1 MSKRSAAM
9 TACVMVGAFC
19 AHAATW
25 YVATNGDDENNNGQS
40 AAAPF
45 ATIQKAINSASSYN
59 TVEIADGTYYITE
72 PIRLDGKDIEL
83 ISASNDPTKVIVD
96 AQRQCS
102 CVSNGTYNGVAGTIT
117 GRLLIN
123 GITFQN
129 GYSTKGVEMAGG
141 IYSYGRTTITNC
153 IVKNCYHEIAG
164 TNAYGGGI
172 YYQNANRAL
181 ASNGANSGWSGGRS
195 YPCGVFDT
203 VVENCGARCVDAS
216 TKRFACGGGIY
227 MLQGNASGLT
237 VRNCAVTNSAKRSG
251 GQFSAD
257 GGGAYFEKAGWVTN
271 CTFTGCEATDTIVA
285 KGHGSRGGGL
295 RISGYSATEKASLS
309 DCLIT
314 GNKSNG
320 CGGGLAVVSN
330 VNVER
335 CTISNNVIVQVTSS
349 DLAYTG
355 GGGVYVSS
363 TGNSFKNCLI
373 TANDTEAAEVGSGAY
388 KGGALNSND
397 AGVTFS
403 GCVIRDNK
411 AGEAGAFLL
420 YSPKAVIITNC
431 VFVGN
436 ISTNETPVAAIYSN
450 NSGTADAG
458 TLFVDCIVVSNKN
471 LRTALLYNG
480 GGIFKYIATAN
491 GRYITPFVLRNCYV
505 AGNSDNVERG
515 WGVRYYIDDTL
526 KNQPGMTERPLLI
539 DHCTFV
545 SNMNYGTD
553 SEYGK
558 FISIH
563 ANKTAIT
570 SSNVL
575 IRGSVFFGN
584 RYKSG
589 TTLAGIA
596 AQKDP
601 AAVVISNTFCEV
613 VNTTFTVT
621 EENGN
626 LSTGDLKFRNEAD
639 WDYRPDAGS
648 CLIDR
653 GGPFADWMGDG
664 SKKSSPSRALGD
676 GRYTVEPLGKYGVR
690 IVRTN
695 TNPRRYGTASD
706 IGCFEFWLPIGLQ
719 FTIR

>member
-1 MSKRSAAM
+1 MSKRSVAM
-9 TACVMVGAFC
+9 ATCVMAGAFC

-45 ATIQKAINSASSYN
+45 ATIQKAINSASSFN

-83 ISASNDPTKVIVD
+83 TSASNDPTKVIVD

-102 CVSNGTYNGVAGTIT
+102 CVSNGTYNGVT

-129 GYSTKGVEMAGG
+129 GYSTEGVEIAGG

-164 TNAYGGGI
+164 ANVHGGGI
-172 YYQNANRAL
+172 SYQNANRAL
-181 ASNGANSGWSGGRS
+181 ASDGANIGWSGGRS

-216 TKRFACGGGIY
+216 TQRFAYGGGIY
-227 MLQGNASGLT
+227 MYQGNASGLT

-251 GQFSAD
+251 GQINAE
-257 GGGAYFEKAGWVTN
+257 GGGAYFERAGWVTN
-271 CTFTGCEATDTIVA
+271 CTFTGCEAADTIVA
-285 KGHGSRGGGL
+285 KGLATRGGGL
-295 RISGYSATEKASLS
+295 RISGYSASEKASLS

-320 CGGGLAVVSN
+320 CGGGLAVHGK
-330 VNVER
+330 VNVEC
-335 CTISNNVIVQVTSS
+335 CTISNNVIAQLLTTE
-349 DLAYTG
+349 LTYQG
-355 GGGVYVSS
+355 GGGVYVYS
-363 TGNSFKNCLI
+363 TDNSFKNCLI
-373 TANDTEAAEVGSGAY
+373 AENDTEGAEVGSGAY
-388 KGGALNSND
+388 RGGALNSND
-397 AGVTFS
+397 AGMTFS
-403 GCVIRDNK
+403 ECVIRDNK
-411 AGEAGAFLL
+411 ASEAGAFLL
-420 YSPKAVIITNC
+420 YSPRTAIITNC

-436 ISTNETPVAAIYSN
+436 ISTNEAPVATIHSN
-450 NSGTADAG
+450 NSGNADAG

-471 LRTALLYNG
+471 LRTTLLQNG
-480 GGIFKYIATAN
+480 SGIFKYTATAKN
-491 GRYITPFVLRNCYV
+491 RYITPFVLRNCYV
-505 AGNSDNVERG
+505 AGNSDNVGRG

-526 KNQPGMTERPLLI
+526 NNQPGMTERPLLI

-545 SNMNYGTD
+545 SNMNYGTN

-558 FISIH
+558 FVSIH
-563 ANKTAIT
+563 AHDTALT

-575 IRGSVFFGN
+575 IRGSLFYGN

-589 TTLAGIA
+589 TTLAGLA
-596 AQKDP
+596 AQMDP
-601 AAVVISNTFCEV
+601 AAVAISNTFCEV

-653 GGPFADWMGDG
+653 GGPFADWMGSG
-664 SKKSSPSRALGD
+664 STKSSPSRDMGD